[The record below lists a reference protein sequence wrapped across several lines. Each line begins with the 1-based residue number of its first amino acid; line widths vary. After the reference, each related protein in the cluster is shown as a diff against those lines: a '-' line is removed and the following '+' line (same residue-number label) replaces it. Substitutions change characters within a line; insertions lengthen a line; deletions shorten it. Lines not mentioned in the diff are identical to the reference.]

1 MYNNTSTLQQQH
13 STITMGRVAR
23 YKKVKSIDPFAKNNT
38 WTSDQGDKSTLRRA
52 KRKSKTALRLQQ
64 QKLRQRKG
72 KKGAGSNGWGH
83 DEGYDLPPEGG
94 DEFDMADLMGSV
106 KKQVVK
112 NSKKIIDPL
121 MEPQVLASSMP
132 SVTPSSSSLHQVKQ
146 TKKING
152 DDNKKA
158 AAEKLKK
165 KGGKKQPQKHAAIAT
180 PDGDLVITHKTP
192 TREIIEAHS
201 NPKRKQAAANN
212 NSNTAVT
219 DEDTGPTKQERRK
232 AYLQEKKLKK
242 KKGGASNNNDTNTND
257 SDDEMDVLANH
268 RLQQQQQYN
277 STAAIANTTNS
288 SKQPKKHI
296 TQQQNYSDTI
306 VARSVIDDQVER
318 PPTFSVLPRGAH
330 KLSKNQKKKNKNN
343 NMGNNGSSSFGDDVD
358 KEQRIRK
365 EQQALEAMREKVMRQ
380 YSIMREKRRSGGV

>member
-1 MYNNTSTLQQQH
+1 
-13 STITMGRVAR
+13 MGRVAR

-38 WTSDQGDKSTLRRA
+38 WTSDLGDTSTLRRV

-112 NSKKIIDPL
+112 NIDPL
-121 MEPQVLASSMP
+121 LEPQVLASSMP
-132 SVTPSSSSLHQVKQ
+132 SVTPSSSSLHHQAVKQ
-146 TKKING
+146 TKKTKG
-152 DDNKKA
+152 DDNDEKKKA
-158 AAEKLKK
+158 AAAAKK
-165 KGGKKQPQKHAAIAT
+165 KGGKKQPTQKTT

-201 NPKRKQAAANN
+201 NPKRKRAATT
-212 NSNTAVT
+212 SNTAAT

-242 KKGGASNNNDTNTND
+242 KKGGASNNTNTNTND
-257 SDDEMDVLANH
+257 SDDEMDILANH
-268 RLQQQQQYN
+268 RLQQQQYDT
-277 STAAIANTTNS
+277 TATSNTANS
-288 SKQPKKHI
+288 SSSSLKQPKKHI

-330 KLSKNQKKKNKNN
+330 KLSKNQKKKNKNK
-343 NMGNNGSSSFGDDVD
+343 MMTDGDDVD

-380 YSIMREKRRSGGV
+380 YSIMREKRRSGGI